1 MEQISADGIA
11 ISYPV
16 RWAALLEAIRYSR
29 GMAVAVT
36 EEQVTA
42 AHHTLARSGLF
53 VEPTSATVAAALA
66 LLPKGTFKPREVV
79 VGVLT
84 GHGLK
89 HPPLIM

>member
-1 MEQISADGIA
+1 
-11 ISYPV
+11 
-16 RWAALLEAIRYSR
+16 
-29 GMAVAVT
+29 
-36 EEQVTA
+36 
-42 AHHTLARSGLF
+42 